1 MKILK
6 KAILCAVISFGTV
19 FALSAYTVDQIVEPS
34 VLEELKASGFVQNRF
49 YKNGDPSLKL
59 VPKTP
64 LGEQT
69 TVLWPKEAEAPVFI
83 MENLYLL
90 KKSELGDG
98 NVSKMDTDYVSKII
112 RSVSKMEGMQY
123 YSYSDKKVKTLY
135 KECYCIAGPDDRT
148 RVPDD
153 TEGSAEGKVMYCMQ
167 NDCSFGK
174 TNYRLEY
181 HQQEKET
188 SAAFINVSP
197 VYIGFVKA
205 VNTDNLRISLSIT
218 DCGDSFVVYMLV
230 QARFPALSIIENKM
244 NDSFRGRLE
253 AIYMWFIAQF

>member
-1 MKILK
+1 MKKLLK
-6 KAILCAVISFGTV
+6 LLTGIV
-19 FALSAYTVDQIVEPS
+19 FALSMSSLSAFTVEEIVNPD
-34 VLEELKASGFVQNRF
+34 VIEELKAQGVVQHRF
-49 YKNGDPSLKL
+49 YKSGDSSIVLA
-59 VPKTP
+59 PKTP
-64 LGEQT
+64 LGEET
-69 TVLWPKEAEAPVFI
+69 AAFWPEDAEKPVFI

-90 KKSELGDG
+90 KKAELGDG
-98 NVSKMDTDYVSKII
+98 DVSKMDTDLVSRII

-135 KECYCIAGPDDRT
+135 KECYCIAGPNDRT

-181 HQQEKET
+181 HQQSKET
-188 SAAFINVSP
+188 SAGFINVSP
-197 VYIGFVKA
+197 VYIGFIKA
-205 VNTDNLRISLSIT
+205 VDTNNLRISLVVN

-230 QARFPALSIIENKM
+230 QARFSALSIIENKM

-253 AIYMWFIAQF
+253 AIYKWFVAQF

>member
-1 MKILK
+1 MKRLLK
-6 KAILCAVISFGTV
+6 LFTCMIC
-19 FALSAYTVDQIVEPS
+19 ALSMYSLSAFTVEEIVNPE
-34 VLEELKASGFVQNRF
+34 VLEQLKAQGVVQNQF
-49 YKNGDPSLKL
+49 YKKGDSTIKL
-59 VPKTP
+59 APKTP
-64 LGEQT
+64 LAEQAAAF
-69 TVLWPKEAEAPVFI
+69 WPENEEKPVFI

-98 NVSKMDTDYVSKII
+98 DVSKMDIDFVSKII
-112 RSVSKMEGMQY
+112 RSVSKMEGMEY
-123 YSYSDKKVKTLY
+123 YSYSDKKTKVLY
-135 KECYCIAGPDDRT
+135 KECYCIAGPNDRT

-174 TNYRLEY
+174 TNYQLNY
-181 HQQEKET
+181 HQSAKET
-188 SAAFINVSP
+188 SAGFINVSP

-205 VNTDNLRISLSIT
+205 VDTNNLRISLVIT

-230 QARFPALSIIENKM
+230 QAKFPALSIIENKM

-253 AIYMWFIAQF
+253 AIYKWFVAQF